1 MASTVTAEVRIWS
14 LGWHPD
20 PLPYST
26 LGSLPGLCALAAPSV
41 TREGWWE
48 GQAQG
53 VIWTDR
59 HCCGHLLWRPAVQ
72 LCSVSTRRCRLHV
85 ASHPP
90 IRSHSPRRFCRGEWG
105 GGVSL
110 SARYMLGCQITLA
123 LSWDLEQCVN
133 WWHWE
138 RKFIWGAA
146 MKCSENCFHVLMS
159 GEASLLLK
167 PCFVNPEW

>member
-1 MASTVTAEVRIWS
+1 MDTCCGDLQSSSAPSLHAVAGST
-14 LGWHPD
+14 
-20 PLPYST
+20 
-26 LGSLPGLCALAAPSV
+26 SLPTLPSAATALGDSA
-41 TREGWWE
+41 EGS
-48 GQAQG
+48 G
-53 VIWTDR
+53 
-59 HCCGHLLWRPAVQ
+59 
-72 LCSVSTRRCRLHV
+72 
-85 ASHPP
+85 
-90 IRSHSPRRFCRGEWG
+90 G